1 MPRRRK
7 NLVMEK
13 YKVYLGSIAERSYQ
27 ESIDFCK
34 GYAGELDVTNPNHY
48 MVDQALEIIKT
59 GVGNPFACMEQI
71 GVLYK
76 GQSSVDLVVHGD
88 VQAFKQNAYVAAKL
102 QILSEKEADW
112 GCSGYSSMY
121 FLHLLS
127 DSPELKEFLISQQ
140 DTISGSLDQK
150 TYKGDYIY
158 PYLNRSALLALS
170 GDWGYLKERSL
181 RFLNDSQRPKK
192 TARRE
197 PDFKF
202 FLALANQDV
211 EEMKNVLEGM
221 LEYRLSTRAK
231 QEMNI
236 HFDFYLCIPV
246 LIYAKIAAIHGFDL
260 GIDSPIAPKELIE
273 VRPLASYEDPYDFMK
288 EFDFH
293 QPQQRWIDR
302 WKAKMEAGLAWR
314 AREQKKLKNRILR
327 FLGRGGIDL
336 QPRSP
341 IDEG

>member
-1 MPRRRK
+1 MSRRIK
-7 NLVMEK
+7 NLVMEN
-13 YKVYLGSIAERSYQ
+13 YKVFLGSSSGRNFQ
-27 ESIDFCK
+27 ESIVHCIDR
-34 GYAGELDVTNPNHY
+34 ADNLNITNSYHQE
-48 MVDQALEIIKT
+48 VIEDLEIIRT
-59 GVGNPFACMEQI
+59 GVGNPFYCMFYLGGTYGAQE
-71 GVLYK
+71 
-76 GQSSVDLVVHGD
+76 SVDLVVHGD

-112 GCSGYSSMY
+112 GCSGYSSIY

-158 PYLNRSALLALS
+158 PYLNRSALLALA

-181 RFLNDSQRPKK
+181 RFLNNQTRAKATIK
-192 TARRE
+192 LE

-221 LEYRLSTRAK
+221 LEYRLSTRVI
-231 QEMNI
+231 QDLNLW
-236 HFDFYLCIPV
+236 FDFYLYLPV
-246 LIYAKIAAIHGFDL
+246 LTYAKIAMIHGFDL

-327 FLGRGGIDL
+327 FWDV
-336 QPRSP
+336 
-341 IDEG
+341 EA

>member
-102 QILSEKEADW
+102 WMLGRESARWGYFQFGSMCFLSL
-112 GCSGYSSMY
+112 CS
-121 FLHLLS
+121 
-127 DSPELKEFLISQQ
+127 DNPDLKEFLITQQ
-140 DTISGSLDQK
+140 DIILGPLEQVI
-150 TYKGDYIY
+150 YKHDDIRF
-158 PYLNRSALLALS
+158 YLERLILLALA
-170 GDWGYLKERSL
+170 GDWERLREGCL
-181 RFLNDSQRPKK
+181 RFLNDEKHSK
-192 TARRE
+192 AIE
-197 PDFKF
+197 ADFRF
-202 FLALANQDV
+202 FLAMSNQDA
-211 EEMKNVLEGM
+211 EEMKQILNEI
-221 LEYRLSTRAK
+221 LEYWISTK
-231 QEMNI
+231 VTIDLDI
-236 HFDFYLCIPV
+236 HFDFYLYLPV
-246 LIYAKIAAIHGFDL
+246 LTYAKIAMIHGYDL

-293 QPQQRWIDR
+293 QPQQIWIDR